1 MFKEIKNKKV
11 LITGANGGIGV
22 AIAEL
27 FLKHGASVGL
37 HYYQDKK
44 RALELRRKITSF
56 GGRAEILKEADL
68 TENTSR
74 HNLIR
79 EFIQKFGR
87 IDVLIN
93 NAGGVYGAEDF
104 LSLNERS
111 WEKTFAL
118 NATAPFF
125 LAREAF
131 KYMKK
136 QRGGRIINISSVSAK
151 YGGSA
156 TTMHYGAA
164 KAALEAVTRGLAR
177 AGAPYNI
184 LVNTVR
190 GGIIDTLFHQKIHRT
205 KADIQKRVKLIPLGR
220 IGKPSDI
227 AQMVVFLASEGG
239 DYITGEIFTVA
250 GGD

>member
-1 MFKEIKNKKV
+1 MFETIKNKKV
-11 LITGANGGIGV
+11 LITGANGGIGS
-22 AIAEL
+22 AISEL
-27 FLKHGASVGL
+27 FAKHGALVGL

-56 GGRAEILKEADL
+56 GGQAEILKKTDL
-68 TENTSR
+68 TKSASR

-87 IDVLIN
+87 IDVLVN
-93 NAGGVYGAEDF
+93 NAGGVYGAKEF
-104 LSLNERS
+104 LSLDEKS
-111 WEKTFAL
+111 WEKTFTL
-118 NATAPFF
+118 NTATPFF

-131 KYMKK
+131 RYMKK
-136 QRGGRIINISSVSAK
+136 QGGGRIINISSVSAK

-156 TTMHYGAA
+156 TTLHYGAA
-164 KAALEAVTRGLAR
+164 KVALETVSKGLAR
-177 AGAPYNI
+177 LGAPHNI

-190 GGIIDTLFHQKIHRT
+190 GGIVDTPFHRKIHRS
-205 KADIQKRVKLIPLGR
+205 KADIKRRVKLTPLGR

-227 AQMVVFLASEGG
+227 ARMVLFLAAEGG

>member
-1 MFKEIKNKKV
+1 MFEEIKNKKV
-11 LITGANGGIGV
+11 LITGANGGIGA

-27 FLKHGASVGL
+27 FAGNGASVGI

-44 RALELRRKITSF
+44 RALELKRKITSF

-74 HNLIR
+74 HNLMR

-87 IDVLIN
+87 IDILVN
-93 NAGGVYGAEDF
+93 NAGGVYGAQDF
-104 LSLNERS
+104 LSLDEKS

-125 LAREAF
+125 LAQEAF
-131 KYMKK
+131 GRMKK
-136 QRGGRIINISSVSAK
+136 QQGGKIINISSVAAK
-151 YGGSA
+151 YGGS
-156 TTMHYGAA
+156 TTTLHYGAA
-164 KAALEAVTRGLAR
+164 KAALEAVTKGLAR
-177 AGAPYNI
+177 AGAPHNI

-205 KADIQKRVKLIPLGR
+205 KADLQKRVKLTPLGR
-220 IGKPSDI
+220 AGKPSDI
-227 AQMVVFLASEGG
+227 AQMVLFLASEGG
-239 DYITGEIFTVA
+239 DYITGETFTVA

>member
-11 LITGANGGIGV
+11 LITVANGGIGV
-22 AIAEL
+22 ATAEL
-27 FLKHGASVGL
+27 FAKHGALVGI
-37 HYYQDKK
+37 HYYQSQK

-68 TENTSR
+68 TKSASR

-87 IDVLIN
+87 IDVLVN
-93 NAGGVYGAEDF
+93 NAGGVYGVKDF
-104 LSLNERS
+104 LSLDERS

-118 NATAPFF
+118 NAAAPFF
-125 LAREAF
+125 LAQEAF
-131 KYMKK
+131 RCMEK
-136 QRGGRIINISSVSAK
+136 QRGGRIINISSVAAK

-156 TTMHYGAA
+156 TPLHYGAP
-164 KAALEAVTRGLAR
+164 KPALEAITKGLAR
-177 AGAPYNI
+177 AGAPYNV

-205 KADIQKRVKLIPLGR
+205 KADLQKRVKLTPLGR
-220 IGKPSDI
+220 MGRPSDI
-227 AQMVVFLASEGG
+227 AQMVLFLASRGG
-239 DYITGEIFTVA
+239 DYITGETFTVA

>member
-1 MFKEIKNKKV
+1 MFEEIKNKKV
-11 LITGANGGIGV
+11 LITGANGGIGA

-27 FLKHGASVGL
+27 FARQGALVGL

-44 RALELRRKITSF
+44 RALELRRKIISF
-56 GGRAEILKEADL
+56 GGQAEILKRADL
-68 TENTSR
+68 TKSACR

-87 IDVLIN
+87 IDVLVN
-93 NAGGVYGAEDF
+93 NAGGVCGAKNF
-104 LSLNERS
+104 LSLDERS

-118 NATAPFF
+118 NAAAPFF
-125 LAREAF
+125 LAQEAF

-156 TTMHYGAA
+156 TTLHYGAA
-164 KAALEAVTRGLAR
+164 KAALEAVSKGLAR
-177 AGAPYNI
+177 AGASYNI

-190 GGIIDTLFHQKIHRT
+190 GGIINTPFHQKIHRT
-205 KADIQKRVKLIPLGR
+205 EADIKKRVKLTPLGR
-220 IGKPSDI
+220 IGQPSDI
-227 AQMVVFLASEGG
+227 AQMVLFLAGKGG

>member
-1 MFKEIKNKKV
+1 MFETIKNKKV
-11 LITGANGGIGV
+11 LITGANGGIGA

-27 FLKHGASVGL
+27 FAKHGALVGI

-44 RALELRRKITSF
+44 RALGLRRKITSF
-56 GGRAEILKEADL
+56 GGQAEILKKADL
-68 TENTSR
+68 TKSASR

-79 EFIQKFGR
+79 EFIQKFGQ
-87 IDVLIN
+87 IDVLVN
-93 NAGGVYGAEDF
+93 NAGGVYGAKEF
-104 LSLNERS
+104 LLLDEKS
-111 WEKTFAL
+111 WEKTFTL
-118 NATAPFF
+118 NTAAPFF

-136 QRGGRIINISSVSAK
+136 QGGGRIINLSSIAAK

-156 TTMHYGAA
+156 TTLHYGAA
-164 KAALEAVTRGLAR
+164 KAALEAVSKGLAR
-177 AGAPYNI
+177 LGAPHNI

-190 GGIIDTLFHQKIHRT
+190 GGIVDTLFHRKIHRT
-205 KADIQKRVKLIPLGR
+205 KADIKKRVKLTPLGR

-227 AQMVVFLASEGG
+227 AQMVLFLAAEGG